1 MVDRGCV
8 YGYIKIGFDRQL
20 RYIKNLFPGRE
31 EHARE
36 PESMSQAT
44 REGIVTRGHGNRFIV
59 YSDGGYFDCRLR
71 GRVKFKT
78 EQTTPVA
85 VGDDVIF
92 TVTGDKAGVI
102 ESVKNRRAVL
112 SRPAVGRED
121 SEHVLA
127 ANIDVLLIVVSV
139 KSPPLRP
146 GLIDRFLIAARIGKL
161 RPVIVINK
169 IDLKQGNDID
179 DIAQIYGSLGYDLF
193 LTSALDGTGLDDL
206 RRFLKD
212 HRSTMAGHS
221 GVGKSSLLNR
231 FLPAIELHTEEISRV
246 TGKGRHATSL
256 MQLFQLPGGGWVI
269 DSPGIKVLGL
279 RKAERET
286 LDEYYPEMQPYRDL
300 CRFTRCSH
308 IHEPDCAVKQAVAD
322 GEISSLRYQNYCRI
336 YESL

>member
-1 MVDRGCV
+1 MPD
-8 YGYIKIGFDRQL
+8 
-20 RYIKNLFPGRE
+20 RE
-31 EHARE
+31 EYAKE

-59 YSDGGYFDCRLR
+59 YSDGEYFDCRLR

-92 TVTGDKAGVI
+92 AVTGDKAGVI

-112 SRPAVGRED
+112 SRPTVGRENR
-121 SEHVLA
+121 EHVLA
-127 ANIDVLLIVVSV
+127 ANVDVLLIVVSV
-139 KSPPLRP
+139 KSPPLKP
-146 GLIDRFLIAARIGKL
+146 GLIDRFLIASRIGKL

-169 IDLKQGNDID
+169 VDLKQGDDID
-179 DIAQIYGSLGYDLF
+179 SIAQIYRSLEYDLF

-212 HRSTMAGHS
+212 HRSIMAGHS

-231 FLPAIELHTEEISRV
+231 FLPGIELHTEEISRV
-246 TGKGRHATSL
+246 TGKGRHATSF

-279 RKAERET
+279 WKAERET

-300 CRFTRCSH
+300 CRFTGCSH
-308 IHEPDCAVKQAVAD
+308 IHEPDCGVKQAVAD